1 MCRLFLKIG
10 EQVPSNVYDEYIASC
25 SDYKGRVKFDVHEN
39 NELSIYDHKDGYGY
53 AYIKDDHFEIR
64 RFNEAIFTRSPLP
77 EWEKIESNILF
88 VHARRA
94 SPNIKVSAANNHPF
108 YWYNGDEYVF
118 GHNGT
123 IKSQIKNFDQRKFFL
138 RGTTDSEKYF
148 YALLTAMGQ
157 NEWMLSKELV
167 DTIIEPWD
175 YTGANFILSSP
186 SKAWIGVFYRK
197 DPKYYTMKIYKSGKN
212 IIISSSNLPYLGE
225 PTELLTNGSIVEID
239 VKSLQYYFLE

>member
-10 EQVPSNVYDEYIASC
+10 KQVPSIVYDEYISSC
-25 SDYKGRVKFDVHEN
+25 ADYRGREKLDIHEK
-39 NELSIYDHKDGYGY
+39 NETSFYEHQDGYGY
-53 AYIKDDHFEIR
+53 AFIKNEHFEVR
-64 RFNEAIFTRSPLP
+64 RFNESIFTRTPIS
-77 EWEKIESNILF
+77 EWKKIDSNILF

-94 SPNIKVSAANNHPF
+94 SANIKISAANNHPF

-157 NEWMLSKELV
+157 NEWTLSKELV
-167 DTIIEPWD
+167 DNIIEDWD
-175 YTGANFILSSP
+175 YTGANFTLASP
-186 SKAWIGVFYRK
+186 SKAWVGVFYRR
-197 DPKYYTMKIYKSGKN
+197 DPLYYTMKLYKTDKN
-212 IIISSSNLPYLGE
+212 IIVSSCYLPYLGE
-225 PTELLTNGSIVEID
+225 PVELLTKGSIIEID
-239 VKSLQYYFLE
+239 IKSQQYYFLG